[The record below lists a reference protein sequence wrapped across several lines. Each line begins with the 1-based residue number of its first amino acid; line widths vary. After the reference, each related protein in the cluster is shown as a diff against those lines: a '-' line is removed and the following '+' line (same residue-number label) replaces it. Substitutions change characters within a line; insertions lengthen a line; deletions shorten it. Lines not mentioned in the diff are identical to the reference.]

1 MITLKGVPAAPG
13 VAMGKS
19 LLYDVEE
26 PILQRRTI
34 TEDQVPT
41 EVLRLEE
48 ALILT
53 RHQIVGI
60 QKRLLEDLGA
70 EHAEIFNAHLLVL
83 EDQSLREEIINGL
96 KTQRLNVEVIFND
109 VLRRHLKVFAR
120 TEDEY
125 LRERTAD
132 IEDVRKRVLRNLLGK
147 QPTLIG
153 HLNQPMIIISHDLSP
168 SETAQMLR
176 SAVLAFVTDIGG
188 RTSHTAIMAK
198 SLEIPAV
205 VGSVEATKRIRKGEF
220 VIVDGT
226 RGEVIVDPDPPTI
239 KRYQLEQRRNQDL
252 SRQLQNL
259 KDLKAETLDRHPVV
273 LSANIELPE
282 EVPSV
287 LAHGAMGVGLFRTE
301 FLYLNRHDMPNED
314 EQFQAYKTVAEQVKP
329 QPVIIRT
336 MDLGGDKFLS
346 PLHMASEMNPFMG
359 WRAIR
364 FSLARPDIFRT
375 QLRAILRASVH
386 GNLKMMYPMISG
398 LEELHRATEI
408 LNEVRQELSREGVP
422 FAEQMEVGAMIEV
435 PSAAMICDLIAKEV
449 DFMSIGTNDLI
460 QYSLAVDRVNEKI
473 AYLYEP
479 THPAI
484 LRLVKRIIDAG
495 HDAKIWVGMCGEMA
509 GEPPLTLLLLG
520 MGLDEFST
528 SPVQLP
534 LVKRVI
540 RSVEYSFAKSVCER
554 AMQLKTGK
562 EVETFLLAS
571 LKQVAPDL
579 VEAA

>member
-19 LLYDVEE
+19 VLYDVEE

-34 TEDQVPT
+34 TEEQVPS

-53 RHQIVGI
+53 RHQIVAI

-109 VLRRHLKVFAR
+109 VLRRHLKVFSR

-132 IEDVRKRVLRNLLGK
+132 IEDVRKRILRNLLGK
-147 QPTLIG
+147 QPTLFSQ
-153 HLNQPMIIISHDLSP
+153 LTQPMVVVSHDLSP
-168 SETAQMLR
+168 SETAQMQR
-176 SAVLAFVTDIGG
+176 GAVLAFVTDIGG

-205 VGSVEATKRIRKGEF
+205 VGTAEATKRIRRGEF

-226 RGEVIVDPDPPTI
+226 RGEVIVDPDPPTV
-239 KRYQLEQRRNQDL
+239 KRYELEQRRNREL
-252 SRQLQNL
+252 SLQLQNL
-259 KDLKAETLDRHPVV
+259 KDMKAETTDRHGVV

-301 FLYLNRHDMPNED
+301 FLYLNRHDMPSED
-314 EQFQAYKTVAEQVKP
+314 EQFQAYKIVAEQVKP

-386 GNLKMMYPMISG
+386 GNLKLMYPMISG
-398 LEELHRATEI
+398 LEELRRANEI
-408 LNEVRQELSREGVP
+408 LQEVRQELAREGAP
-422 FAEQMEVGAMIEV
+422 FAEKMEVGAMIEV

-484 LRLVKRIIDAG
+484 LRLVKRIIDTG
-495 HDAKIWVGMCGEMA
+495 HQAKIWVGMCGEMA
-509 GEPPLTLLLLG
+509 GEPALSLLLLG

-540 RSVEYSFAKSVCER
+540 RSVEYSFAKSVCEQ
-554 AMQLKTGK
+554 AMLLKTGK